1 MEDEDDRIDVD
12 ERLRFLTLQDLSA
25 YSVGDLE
32 QRIAILQGEIK
43 RSEDALNARQDFR
56 AAAESVF
63 KI

>member
-1 MEDEDDRIDVD
+1 MEDEDADVGID

-32 QRIAILQGEIK
+32 QRIAILQEEIK
-43 RSEDALNARQDFR
+43 RSEAALNARQDFR

>member
-1 MEDEDDRIDVD
+1 MEDEDADVGID

-25 YSVGDLE
+25 HSVSDLE
-32 QRIAILQGEIK
+32 QRIAILQEEIK
-43 RSEDALNARQDFR
+43 RSEAALNARQDFR